1 MARKRGSRKVR
12 KKTARPARAARRLKR
27 ATAKRKKAAKKP
39 PAKARRTTKKLRRK
53 GRRRQLTP
61 RKRPREIVRATLGFE
76 TLVSGISK
84 EKPEES
90 KAPRSRFATAPEKTT
105 TSQRGAQ
112 PNHLLMLVVDP
123 HYAFTYWE
131 LNQESMLQAA
141 EKIGPDA
148 KLTLRLYD
156 TTSAKPEAPY
166 GDVEVFDRRGNWYLK
181 MEHPQ
186 QHLQLEIGMKASTGE
201 FTTIARSDVMRITK
215 EMLAHPG
222 PIKWITSAPGEDRFA
237 PTSEQYED
245 ANPETLKKILGPYF
259 YELLVRGRMSSIAG
273 SSMEAV
279 FHNIQALRE
288 KPLL

>member
-1 MARKRGSRKVR
+1 MARKRGSRKAR
-12 KKTARPARAARRLKR
+12 KKTARPARAARRFKR
-27 ATAKRKKAAKKP
+27 DTAKRKKVAKRP
-39 PAKARRTTKKLRRK
+39 PAKAKRTTKRPRRK
-53 GRRRQLTP
+53 ARRRRVTP
-61 RKRPREIVRATLGFE
+61 RKRPREIVSATLGFE
-76 TLVSGISK
+76 TLVSGVSK

-90 KAPRSRFATAPEKTT
+90 GAPKSRFDSAPEKTT
-105 TSQRGAQ
+105 TFQDKAQ
-112 PNHLLMLVVDP
+112 LNRLLMLVVDP

-131 LNQESMLQAA
+131 LNPESMLQAA
-141 EKIGPDA
+141 DKIGSDT
-148 KLTLRLYD
+148 KLTLRFYD

-166 GDVEVFDRRGNWYLK
+166 GDVEVFDGRGNWYLK
-181 MEHPQ
+181 MEYPQ

-222 PIKWITSAPGEDRFA
+222 PIKWITFTPGEERSA

-245 ANPETLKKILGPYF
+245 ADPETLKKILGPYF

-288 KPLL
+288 RPLL